1 MIARLKT
8 LAAAAVLAAALGIGG
23 GAGNAV
29 AATGSA
35 EIPSRDWSFDG
46 VFGAF
51 DRAALQRGFQVYQEV
66 CASCHALSYVAYRH
80 LDALGYNEAEI
91 KAIAAAAEVE
101 DGPNDEGEMFMRP
114 GKPSD
119 RFVSP
124 FPNEQAARAA
134 NGGAYPPDLAL
145 IVKAR
150 ANGANYAHALL
161 VGYVDAPADVKIPD
175 GMYYNASFPGHQIAM
190 PQPLNADGVEYGDG
204 TPASI
209 AQQAED
215 VVTFLA
221 WASEPEMEERK
232 TAGVMVILFLLV
244 FTGLLYASKRKIWAD
259 VH

>member
-8 LAAAAVLAAALGIGG
+8 KAAVAVMAIALGMSG
-23 GAGNAV
+23 GAGYAL
-29 AATGSA
+29 AA
-35 EIPSRDWSFDG
+35 EDKVPSNDWSFEG
-46 VFGAF
+46 VFGTF

-66 CASCHALSYVAYRH
+66 CASCHALSYVAYRN
-80 LDALGYNEAEI
+80 LEALGYNEAEI
-91 KAIAAAAEVE
+91 KTIAAEAEVT
-101 DGPNDEGEMFMRP
+101 DGPNDEGEMFVRP

-119 RFVSP
+119 QFVSP
-124 FPNEQAARAA
+124 FPNEQAARAI
-134 NGGAYPPDLAL
+134 NGGAYPPDLSL

-150 ANGANYAHALL
+150 ANGANYVRALL
-161 VGYVDAPADVKIPD
+161 TGYTDPPADKTLME
-175 GMYYNASFPGHQIAM
+175 GTNYNRYFSGNQIAM
-190 PQPLNADGVEYGDG
+190 APPLIEDGVEFGDG
-204 TPASI
+204 TPATV

-232 TAGVMVILFLLV
+232 TTGIMVVLFLLI